1 METITLP
8 AIEIVQDGSRLL
20 LTKMRAGDLAKFTK
34 VDPYVSTKAFDDP
47 DQGYQR
53 PAEIPRIKKF
63 ANWLKNE
70 VEEGN
75 TVSMPTSILL
85 SARGS
90 DVTLSP
96 NGTITLK
103 SSNKLPLIDGQ
114 HRQRGFLYLIEDKGM
129 KQFANYEVP
138 VVIMLSLDKMGEM
151 RQFNTVNG
159 TQKSVRL
166 DLVNMIL
173 TQLTQHEGESAIKS
187 SDLWKVVVSQVT
199 KRLNDEIGGPWYD
212 RIVMP
217 DMRMYNKEEVEE
229 DSTLLHRRTSRAT
242 SFMTAIKPIEN
253 LVSDHYKSINVA
265 EREDALYAVLDGFWR
280 ALRRLNPTC
289 FNEADNYVMLKTPGI
304 FALHKL
310 CFWVMKD
317 MRVGKR
323 DWTEDQFQE
332 MLKDSSW
339 LTDPSKWFV
348 GSEEESRGE
357 AAHFGSM
364 KGFSELADL
373 LYEDIRP

>member
-1 METITLP
+1 VQTITLP

-20 LTKMRAGDLAKFTK
+20 LTKMRAGDLVEFTK

-53 PAEIPRIKKF
+53 PAELPRIKKF
-63 ANWLKNE
+63 ANWLKHE

-90 DVTLSP
+90 DVALSP

-103 SSNKLPLIDGQ
+103 SSNKLPLVDGQ

-129 KQFANYEVP
+129 KQFANYEIP
-138 VVIMLSLDKMGEM
+138 VVIMMSLDKVGEM

-173 TQLTQHEGESAIKS
+173 TQLTQQEGDTAVKS
-187 SDLWKVVVSQVT
+187 SDLWRVVVSQAT
-199 KRLNDEIGGPWYD
+199 KHLNDETSGPWFD

-217 DMRMYNKEEVEE
+217 DMRTYTKEETEADPE
-229 DSTLLHRRTSRAT
+229 LRHRRVVRAT
-242 SFMTAIKPIEN
+242 SFMTAIKPIES
-253 LVSDHYKSINVA
+253 LVADHYKSGTA
-265 EREDALYAVLDGFWR
+265 AQREDNLYHVLDGFWR
-280 ALRRLNPTC
+280 ALRRLNPIC
-289 FNEADNYVMLKTPGI
+289 FNKADDYVMLKTPGI

-348 GSEEESRGE
+348 GSDVQDRGE

-364 KGFSELADL
+364 KGFAELADL
-373 LYEDIRP
+373 LYEDLRP